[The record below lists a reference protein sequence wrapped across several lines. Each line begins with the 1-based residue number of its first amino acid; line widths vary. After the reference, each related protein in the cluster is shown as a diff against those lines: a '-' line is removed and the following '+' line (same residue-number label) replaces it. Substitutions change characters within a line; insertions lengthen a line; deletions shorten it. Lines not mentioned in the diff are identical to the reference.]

1 MDEWLE
7 RIIIM
12 KSTYKHLNVK
22 DRGIIENCLNQ
33 GYKLCDIANTL
44 NRDPRGIKEEIFNKR
59 QVSSKSL
66 KGNLCGKFESCKKLR
81 LCDSCNTGVCKYC
94 KHRNCNT
101 FCKDFNQMSNCR
113 LVNRYPYVCNGCDKL
128 KTCRMSKVFY
138 KAHIAQELYET
149 NISEHKKG
157 IKKTNKEIEDL
168 DFYIKQGIKNGQ
180 SLSVIIAN
188 NSLNIAPSTAYRYI
202 SDKVLTVRNIDLK
215 RKVRYKVSNKPTVKR
230 TRKDYNYSKG
240 RKFED
245 YGAYIKDNHNC
256 NIWQM
261 DTIIGLR
268 QEEACVLSL
277 LYTRSNLQL
286 FFKLNSKTTD
296 EVTRIFDSIKSHLSD
311 DLFKET
317 FEVILT
323 DNGSEFYDPENIEI
337 SNETGEKLISVFYC
351 DPNRSDQKG
360 KCEKNHEHFRE
371 LIPKGRSLEP
381 YDNKDIDYVSLM
393 VNNYSRSMFKFKTPF
408 EVSKIFLNEKVFE
421 LNNLREIPTSKVI
434 LKPLFKK

>member
-1 MDEWLE
+1 
-7 RIIIM
+7 
-12 KSTYKHLNVK
+12 
-22 DRGIIENCLNQ
+22 
-33 GYKLCDIANTL
+33 
-44 NRDPRGIKEEIFNKR
+44 
-59 QVSSKSL
+59 
-66 KGNLCGKFESCKKLR
+66 
-81 LCDSCNTGVCKYC
+81 
-94 KHRNCNT
+94 
-101 FCKDFNQMSNCR
+101 
-113 LVNRYPYVCNGCDKL
+113 
-128 KTCRMSKVFY
+128 
-138 KAHIAQELYET
+138 
-149 NISEHKKG
+149 
-157 IKKTNKEIEDL
+157 
-168 DFYIKQGIKNGQ
+168 
-180 SLSVIIAN
+180 
-188 NSLNIAPSTAYRYI
+188 
-202 SDKVLTVRNIDLK
+202 
-215 RKVRYKVSNKPTVKR
+215 
-230 TRKDYNYSKG
+230 
-240 RKFED
+240 
-245 YGAYIKDNHNC
+245 
-256 NIWQM
+256 M

-393 VNNYSRSMFKFKTPF
+393 VNNYSRSMFKFKTPL

-434 LKPLFKK
+434 LKPLIKK